1 MKAQTTIDYNPAVI
15 PLLSKASYKIV
26 STHVST
32 LVELLIDDMMEE
44 QVHLLEQ
51 IELEEKGRKEV
62 RREKEII
69 EDYYHQLNQFVEE
82 AERIEDRVGRY
93 STLHFADTYH
103 PKHYPHS
110 EQSGSKW
117 QLAEERSCQLN
128 GVDHDTADNIEE
140 RRDRF
145 QRYVRNFDEY
155 KK

>member
-82 AERIEDRVGRY
+82 A
-93 STLHFADTYH
+93 
-103 PKHYPHS
+103 
-110 EQSGSKW
+110 
-117 QLAEERSCQLN
+117 
-128 GVDHDTADNIEE
+128 
-140 RRDRF
+140 
-145 QRYVRNFDEY
+145 
-155 KK
+155 